1 MENIK
6 LVISNETHEIEIREF
21 RGHRVLTLKDIDT
34 LHKRTDGTAKRNFQN
49 NREYFINEEDCF
61 VVQPFQKNEFRT
73 LGIPNRGLTLITE
86 SGYLML
92 VKSFTDKLA
101 WEVQRQLVKTY
112 FKAKAA
118 HTTTTVVVQPP
129 QMPTTIEDILLL
141 AIGSMK
147 DMKAEISHLSLIV
160 DNEVHLNDHQL
171 AEIQE
176 AVKKRVGEL
185 AKEGFDKHFQ
195 SIFSALKAFFSVPKY
210 NKIKRVD
217 FQRAID
223 FIKGWYPKKSE

>member
-1 MENIK
+1 MGALKI
-6 LVISNETHEIEIREF
+6 IERNNT
-21 RGHRVLTLKDIDT
+21 RVLTSAQLAEAFGTDLKRIGYNYNYNKVRYVEGKHFFVLTGDERKQFVNETEIHASSKNAHT
-34 LHKRTDGTAKRNFQN
+34 LYLWTEKGVFLHAKS
-49 NREYFINEEDCF
+49 
-61 VVQPFQKNEFRT
+61 
-73 LGIPNRGLTLITE
+73 LG
-86 SGYLML
+86 
-92 VKSFTDKLA
+92 TDKA
-101 WEVQRQLVKTY
+101 WNAYSDLVDDY
-112 FKAKAA
+112 FSKVEQIQKAQIP
-118 HTTTTVVVQPP
+118 TTI
-129 QMPTTIEDILLL
+129 PTTIEDILLL